1 MLHDLSVVQIA
12 KMLRNLE
19 NWIDK
24 GVALA
29 QSRSWD
35 PELLLSARL
44 VADQYP
50 LLKQVQAACDAAKS
64 LAARM
69 AGVEVPSH
77 PDDEQTLPEIRERIH
92 KTLAFLETVTTEQV
106 EGGEGRELTLPFV
119 KDKRIRG
126 GDYLAEMALPNFY
139 FHVVTAYAIL
149 RKNGVELGKRDYIGS
164 MKLYDPA

>member
-19 NWIDK
+19 NWLDK
-24 GVALA
+24 GVAQA

-35 PELLLSARL
+35 PELLLAARL

-50 LLKQVQAACDAAKS
+50 LLKQVQAACDAAKA
-64 LAARM
+64 LAARL
-69 AGVEVPSH
+69 AGFDVPSH

-92 KTLAFLETVTTEQV
+92 KTLAFLESVTPDKV
-106 EGGEGRELTLPFV
+106 EGGEDREMTLPFMP
-119 KDKRIRG
+119 DKRIKG
-126 GDYLAEMALPNFY
+126 ADYVAEMALPNFY

-149 RKNGVELGKRDYIGS
+149 RKNGVDLGKRDFIGS
-164 MKLYDPA
+164 LKLYDPA

>member
-29 QSRSWD
+29 ESRSWD

-50 LLKQVQAACDAAKS
+50 LLKQVQAACDSAKA

-77 PDDEQTLPEIRERIH
+77 PDDEETLAEIRERIH
-92 KTLAFLETVTTEQV
+92 KTLAFLETVSAEQV
-106 EGGEGRELTLPFV
+106 AGGEDRELTLPFV
-119 KDKRIRG
+119 KDKRIKG
-126 GDYLAEMALPNFY
+126 GDYLTEMALPNFY

-149 RKNGVELGKRDYIGS
+149 RKNGIELGKRDYIGLL
-164 MKLYDPA
+164 KLYDPA

>member
-29 QSRSWD
+29 ESRSWD

-50 LLKQVQAACDAAKS
+50 LLKQVQAACDSAKA

-77 PDDEQTLPEIRERIH
+77 PDDEETLPEIRERIH
-92 KTLAFLETVTTEQV
+92 KTLAFLETVTAEQV
-106 EGGEGRELTLPFV
+106 EGGEDRELTLPFM
-119 KDKRIRG
+119 KDKRIKG
-126 GDYLAEMALPNFY
+126 DDYLAEMALPNFY

-149 RKNGVELGKRDYIGS
+149 RKNGVELGKRDFIGS
-164 MKLYDPA
+164 LKLYDPA

>member
-29 QSRSWD
+29 ESRSWD

-50 LLKQVQAACDAAKS
+50 LLKQVQAACDSAKA

-77 PDDEQTLPEIRERIH
+77 PDDEETLAEIRERIH
-92 KTLAFLETVTTEQV
+92 KTLAFLETVSAEQV
-106 EGGEGRELTLPFV
+106 AGGEDRELTLPFV
-119 KDKRIRG
+119 KDKRIKG
-126 GDYLAEMALPNFY
+126 GDYLTEMALPNFY

-149 RKNGVELGKRDYIGS
+149 RKNGIELGKRDYIGS
-164 MKLYDPA
+164 LKLYDPA